1 MVGKVGVIVEWDNA
15 RLSDVDRA
23 RLMLERLTTQAR
35 EIADKS
41 NTTFDLFLIY
51 DPDEIPEEVP
61 TTVANESID
70 RAKWPGRVDIVR
82 APELSYYAQKNF
94 GVSLTDAEHI
104 IFIDSDVVP
113 DSNWLAQLLDA
124 LKSSDVDVVGG
135 ETYLTTETFYERL
148 CAAFWNFDVQRAGS
162 GIYEAKNF
170 YANNV
175 ALKRRVVTQF
185 PFREAETYRGQC
197 AMLAKELR
205 ANGIKLW
212 RIRSATVSHP
222 PPEGFSHFINRAV
235 CQGHDALILD
245 KTVKKSAIGGS
256 PVGSV
261 YRFVRSVAK
270 APKRIWSR
278 RKEANLGLVGMVSAF
293 GLSTAYS
300 GLMLFGEL
308 AAFVSPKFVR
318 NNFSI

>member
-1 MVGKVGVIVEWDNA
+1 MSETSAGKVGVIVEWDNA

-35 EIADKS
+35 EVADRS
-41 NTTFDLFLIY
+41 NRAFDLFLIF

-70 RAKWPGRVDIVR
+70 RAKWPGRVEIVR
-82 APELSYYAQKNF
+82 APDLSYYAQKNF
-94 GVSLTDAEHI
+94 GVTLTDAESI

-113 DSNWLAQLLDA
+113 DAGWLAQLLDA
-124 LKSSDVDVVGG
+124 LESSSVDVVGG

-148 CAAFWNFDVQRAGS
+148 CAALWNFDVQRPGS

-175 ALKRRVVTQF
+175 ALKRHVVTQF

-205 ANGIKLW
+205 DNGVKLW
-212 RIRSATVSHP
+212 RARSATVSHP

-245 KTVKKSAIGGS
+245 RTVIGGT
-256 PVGSV
+256 PLGSLF
-261 YRFVRSVAK
+261 RFVRSIAN

-278 RKEANLGLVGMVSAF
+278 RREAKLGPVGMISAF

-300 GLMLFGEL
+300 ALMLFGEL
-308 AAFVSPKFVR
+308 AAFVSPRFVR
-318 NNFSI
+318 SNFSI